1 MDKYKLGNKY
11 KLSDLKIVKY
21 NTDEYYMC
29 EYKNDTYTEIFTNKE
44 LEANSISKVEPLSD
58 YYSILDILSGFYK
71 GTLESLFWKY
81 IIIMRHKTLLDYD
94 KDDNLNNVYVD
105 KDEKA
110 KVYPLNKLCYVE
122 VDRNIVKNGYKKYY
136 ICKYDVIT
144 NSYIEFF
151 TQEKIK
157 GKYVKSITP
166 LYNNDVCYKYINY
179 IDSLKVSSFN
189 LLKIYNELNKLNI
202 INNYTEDDIVEELI
216 DNGVYEESKIYQKR
230 NKVKTIT
237 KN

>member
-1 MDKYKLGNKY
+1 MNKY

-29 EYKNDTYTEIFTNKE
+29 EFKNDTYTEIFTKKE
-44 LEANSISKVEPLSD
+44 LDINKISQIEQLSD
-58 YYSILDILSGFYK
+58 YYTPIEILSGFYK

-81 IIIMRHKTLLDYD
+81 NIIMRHKVLLDYD
-94 KDDNLNNVYVD
+94 IENNQNDVCVD
-105 KDEKA
+105 KDEKD
-110 KVYPLNKLCYVE
+110 KVYSIDKYCYIE
-122 VDRNIVKNGYKKYY
+122 VDRNVGKSGYKRYY
-136 ICKYDVIT
+136 ICKYNIVT
-144 NSYIEFF
+144 NLFVELF

-157 GKYVKSITP
+157 GKYVKNIAP
-166 LYNNDVCYKYINY
+166 LYNNDICKKYINY
-179 IDSLKVSSFN
+179 ADSKKVSSFN

-202 INNYTEDDIVEELI
+202 INNYTEDDIVEELK